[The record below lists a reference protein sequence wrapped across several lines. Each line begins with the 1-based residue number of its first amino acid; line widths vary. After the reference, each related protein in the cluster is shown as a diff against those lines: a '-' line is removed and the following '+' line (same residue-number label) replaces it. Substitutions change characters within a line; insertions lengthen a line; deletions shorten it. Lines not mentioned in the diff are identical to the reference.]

1 MKILDFYRG
10 ELRSLGM
17 APNEN
22 DLLLY
27 PDNEPVMF
35 TYLKKVRWMALPS
48 LKVIHAGLEHEGQE
62 LHTFHPLCES
72 MLTGESGTIR
82 FLKTAIRQRL
92 WQTAVELIS
101 TILKQGAENQPI
113 KDSTYKRFLAAVC
126 DGVRDPKIDD
136 TLLASW
142 AAVLAYI
149 SDNEKMPAKDR
160 LRLVLSTN
168 DKVNG
173 EKYARVAR
181 YVNFTSQESDD
192 GTANYFGVRCRR
204 KQDKV
209 ILHRLMTI
217 VFNWYPAEVGSNDN
231 RANFAALSRGWAT
244 YVTEYNKVASA
255 LHEVY
260 ADVEVL
266 DSDWIAGLESLDQF
280 DKAIQTLPYN
290 TGPAK
295 EGEDNT
301 HRDYGVKTNVLD
313 LVKPET
319 ATALDK
325 PKPAGGAQDPLAFF
339 ASRKPKALS
348 GIMGSAFD
356 VNNLTP
362 AQRAEWERTH
372 NLEREG
378 TVKRRSLAESL
389 GQPLPVQSPTLLGG
403 LTQNQTLSGLL
414 TGGGG
419 LMTGGTILGG
429 GLQLGQQSL
438 TGGLSLGGNGGLQL
452 GATLQLG
459 GAGSF
464 NY

>member
-17 APNEN
+17 APDEN

-35 TYLKKVRWMALPS
+35 TYMKKARRMALPS

-82 FLKTAIRQRL
+82 FFKTAIRQRL
-92 WQTAVELIS
+92 WQTAVELVS
-101 TILKQGAENQPI
+101 AILKQGADNQPI
-113 KDSTYKRFLAAVC
+113 KDSTYKRFLASVC

-136 TLLASW
+136 TIVASW

-181 YVNFTSQESDD
+181 YVNFTAQESDD

-209 ILHRLMTI
+209 ILHRLLTI

-244 YVTEYNKVASA
+244 YVTEYNKVARA

-266 DSDWIAGLESLDQF
+266 DSDWIEGLESLDQF

-290 TGPAK
+290 TGPVK

-301 HRDYGVKTNVLD
+301 QRDYGVKTNLMD
-313 LVKPET
+313 LVRPET

-325 PKPAGGAQDPLAFF
+325 PKPAGGTVDPLSFF

-348 GIMGSAFD
+348 GIMGSALD
-356 VNNLTP
+356 VNNMTP
-362 AQRAEWERTH
+362 AQRSEWERTH
-372 NLEREG
+372 NIEREG
-378 TVKRRSLAESL
+378 VLKKRSLAESL
-389 GQPLPVQSPTLLGG
+389 GQPQPIQTPTLLGG
-403 LTQNQTLSGLL
+403 LTQTQTLSSLL
-414 TGGGG
+414 SGGGG
-419 LMTGGTILGG
+419 LMSGGGILGG
-429 GLQLGQQSL
+429 GLQLGQRQL
-438 TGGLSLGGNGGLQL
+438 GTNVLGGGGLQL
-452 GATLQLG
+452 GGSLQLG
-459 GAGSF
+459 GGGGSF
-464 NY
+464 NF